1 MQIIASNDQDDRD
14 RTDAF
19 AELARRQARG
29 EVIVPPTRLS
39 HEERRLHVR
48 ATLREDHQFRI
59 QNRPEGAQAKFD
71 KLAESAWDFF
81 RGTALLFFRD
91 IAGSDGHLPTLLV
104 IGDVHPEN
112 FGVMPNEDGAPFFG
126 LNDFDEAYFAPFSWD
141 LNRAAVG
148 FYLAAR
154 EAGRKKKK
162 CRETARSFLDGYFDG
177 LLEFARDDREKWH
190 EYRIDN
196 SPPMIRELL
205 ESSRTRRRE
214 FLGELIDLKNG
225 TFVSSDEIV
234 AHTKRVADF
243 QKAIDCYRGSCDV
256 PDTKRAGHFEVKDV
270 AIKKGSGTASLGLD
284 RFFVLIDGP
293 TEDHADDII
302 LELKQTRRSALYGLV
317 PHDRSLEDSTDQ
329 SERGGT
335 GKAGRIVQSHQ
346 IHLVGGDPYYGETT
360 FDERNFLV
368 RERSPLKDDIDVDDL
383 SHSEMQEYASICGRT
398 LAISHARCDE
408 DTGQTMGNAEKAIL
422 ASVNR
427 EVFTGDLVRF
437 TECAVKRLQR
447 DHRMFCRDH
456 AAGAFAFVGG
466 E

>member
-1 MQIIASNDQDDRD
+1 MQIITTNDRDDRD

-91 IAGSDGHLPTLLV
+91 IAGSDGHLPIVLAT
-104 IGDVHPEN
+104 GDAHPEN

-126 LNDFDEAYFAPFSWD
+126 LNDFDEAHFAPFSWD
-141 LNRAAVG
+141 LKRAAVG

-154 EAGRKKKK
+154 EEGRKKKK
-162 CRETARSFLDGYFDG
+162 CRKTVRSFLDGYFDG

-190 EYRIDN
+190 EFRIDN

-214 FLGELIDLKNG
+214 FLDELIDLKKG

-234 AHTKRVADF
+234 AHSKRVKDF
-243 QKAIDCYRGSCDV
+243 QKAIDHYRESCDV
-256 PDTKRAGHFEVKDV
+256 PDTKRTGHFQVKDV

-293 TEDHADDII
+293 TEDHADDIV
-302 LELKQTRRSALYGLV
+302 LEMKQTRRSALYGLV
-317 PHDRSLEDSTDQ
+317 PNHRSLDGGNGQ
-329 SERGGT
+329 SEGEMSGE
-335 GKAGRIVQSHQ
+335 AGRIVQSHQ

-360 FDERNFLV
+360 LDERNFLV

-383 SHSEMQEYASICGRT
+383 SHSELKEYASICGRT
-398 LAISHARCDE
+398 LAIAHARCDE
-408 DTGQTMGNAEKAIL
+408 DTGLIEGDAEKEIL
-422 ASVNR
+422 GSVNR
-427 EVFTGDLVRF
+427 EVFTGDIVRF
-437 TECAVKRLQR
+437 SECAVRRLRR
-447 DHRMFCRDH
+447 DHRMFCKDH
-456 AAGAFAFVGG
+456 AAGAFEFIGG